1 MAAIEKVKILVLGD
15 SGVGKT
21 SLTHLIAHN
30 EPISNPSWT
39 VGCSVDVKLHE
50 FREGTQYQKTYF
62 IELWDIG
69 GSSNHRNTRSVF
81 YNSVHGLILV
91 HDLTNR
97 KSQQN
102 LKYWLNE
109 VINTEGGK
117 NKQMYDEFDS
127 EQFAGSTLFPM
138 LVIGTKLDLAGENR
152 LHEKPSLDVAQEW
165 GADKIYL
172 NSRDSRSLSPGSS
185 SSVILSRFFDKVI
198 EMRYHTRELLNP
210 YGSDKRRTYPA
221 SAMSP
226 KLYHND

>member
-15 SGVGKT
+15 SGVGKS

-117 NKQMYDEFDS
+117 NKQIYDEFDS

-152 LHEKPSLDVAQEW
+152 LHEKSSLDVAQEW

-210 YGSDKRRTYPA
+210 YSSDKRRTYPA

-226 KLYHND
+226 KLYHSD